1 MLAVKKPKITKS
13 TNLNFCLLA
22 NVDILSP
29 RADRR
34 LILGLFSGAQGR
46 NFDARTDG
54 ALPHFRAQWW
64 RMRFDTFGGRFGLLV
79 FILVVSFKQ

>member
-54 ALPHFRAQWW
+54 ALPQWW
-64 RMRFDTFGGRFGLLV
+64 RMRFDSFSGRFGFLV
-79 FILVVSFKQ
+79 FIFVVSFKQ